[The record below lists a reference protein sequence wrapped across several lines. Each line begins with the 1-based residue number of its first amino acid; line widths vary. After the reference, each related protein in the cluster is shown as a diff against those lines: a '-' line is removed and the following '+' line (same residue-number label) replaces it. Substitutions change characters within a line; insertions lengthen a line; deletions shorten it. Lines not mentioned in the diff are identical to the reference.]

1 MLGITKWPL
10 LKRSLLKTERSMKQ
24 IAIFNHKGGVAKT
37 TMTFHLAWMLATL
50 GKRVMVV
57 DCDPQCNLTGVF
69 LGDIDTEDYPFESES
84 PQKPRNIRDAVRPAF
99 ESRPYMIEAT
109 QLLESQAQPG
119 LFLLPGHVALAE
131 YESQL
136 AVAHELSNTLSAL
149 QNIPGALHHA
159 IRKAGDQYGIDY
171 ALIDMSPSLG
181 AINQNLFMTSDAF
194 ILPMAP
200 DLFSAMALRSLSR
213 TLPKWAEWGRKAA
226 SNAIL
231 KAADYPFRPITPIY
245 LGSTVNNFRKRARG
259 DEEAKPTQAF
269 QKWFARLAETK
280 KTDLLVA
287 LESSRMLLPEAV
299 YAEAHAPTSDFL
311 MEIGSLDGLIATAQ
325 ELAKPVFAIDLGADT
340 TFRGNVADTYQT
352 KIDDVRQGF
361 KSGAEKIIT
370 LTDQF

>member
-1 MLGITKWPL
+1 
-10 LKRSLLKTERSMKQ
+10 MKQ

-50 GKRVMVV
+50 GKRVMIV

-69 LGDIDTEDYPFESES
+69 LGDIDTEDYPFESET

-109 QLLESQAQPG
+109 ELFESKVRTG
-119 LFLLPGHVALAE
+119 LFLLPGHVGLSE

-159 IRKAGDQYGIDY
+159 IRKSGDQYGIDY
-171 ALIDMSPSLG
+171 ALVDMSPSLG

-226 SNAIL
+226 SNSIL
-231 KAADYPFRPITPIY
+231 KSADYPFRPITPMY

-269 QKWFARLAETK
+269 QKWFDRLAETK
-280 KTDLLVA
+280 QTDLLVA
-287 LESSRMLLPEAV
+287 LDNSNMLLPAHI
-299 YAEAHAPTSDFL
+299 YADAQAPTSGFL

-325 ELAKPVFAIDLGADT
+325 ELAKPVFAIDLAADT
-340 TFRGNVADTYQT
+340 NFRGNVGDTYRT
-352 KIDDVRQGF
+352 KINDVYQGF
-361 KSGAEKIIT
+361 KSGAEKLIA
-370 LTDQF
+370 LTDKF